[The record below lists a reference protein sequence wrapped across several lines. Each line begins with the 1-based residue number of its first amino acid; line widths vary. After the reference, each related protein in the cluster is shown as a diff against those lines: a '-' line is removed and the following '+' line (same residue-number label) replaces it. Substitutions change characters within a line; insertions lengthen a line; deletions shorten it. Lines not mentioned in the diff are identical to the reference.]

1 MREGTQA
8 PFGGYQ
14 GSFVSSVV
22 AGGTVRVHSHTE
34 SLTMAAKTKS
44 SPTLDLTRLMDMPLQ
59 TLEGMKATG
68 LYVGTADEK
77 VIEFAIAHH
86 QAKPAAPVAAAPAPV
101 AQPKAPPAPP
111 KAYVQRV
118 EVFRGRARIKGGIC
132 KDQLRNV
139 IAQLQALESNPAVL
153 TYAECQVQ
161 FPWDKSQG

>member
-1 MREGTQA
+1 
-8 PFGGYQ
+8 
-14 GSFVSSVV
+14 
-22 AGGTVRVHSHTE
+22 
-34 SLTMAAKTKS
+34 MAAKKS
-44 SPTLDLTRLMDMPLQ
+44 AAPTLDLTRLMDMPMETLQ
-59 TLEGMKATG
+59 GMKATG
-68 LYVGTADEK
+68 LYVGTPDEK
-77 VIEFAIAHH
+77 VIEFAIANH
-86 QAKPAAPVAAAPAPV
+86 QAKPAAPAAK
-101 AQPKAPPAPP
+101 PKAPPAPP